1 MENLFVLRLNELVNT
16 SSKNKSDIAK
26 SVGLTYRGLHFYLK
40 GEREPSLSVA
50 CALADYFNVSLDYL
64 CGRSEV
70 K

>member
-40 GEREPSLSVA
+40 GECLPHR
-50 CALADYFNVSLDYL
+50 L
-64 CGRSEV
+64 C
-70 K
+70 